1 VSRPLRILLASILL
15 VAFLG
20 ATALVSRWDD
30 ERELRLPVP
39 ASVTALAFEPRGGLL
54 LAASDEERLQVLSP
68 SRRTVV
74 REIGEPGEGSVDL
87 AFGGGGKLLATAS
100 VDSKVRVRRWP
111 SGELVATIDAPGV
124 VGVAFTHKGGLVTG
138 RRDFRG
144 AIRIETRTTPSSE
157 PQEPFALWRAKTIR
171 LSPDGELVAFFV
183 EDGDVYVFSIESGE
197 RAAKARDLRAPRIE
211 NEEEYVE
218 PPPVQGVGYAW
229 NGRGDLLAISAVS
242 SSGVALISPYEDR
255 GPPPDPFEIPRWP
268 GLTLE
273 SGGGPCALSWDGKLL
288 VAGRTGEAF
297 SVPSMQKLQKGAAL
311 APTEHFTAIAISR
324 SGVAAGA
331 LGKEI
336 VLWRVGTP
344 R

>member
-1 VSRPLRILLASILL
+1 MSRPLRIVSAHLLLLAF
-15 VAFLG
+15 VAMAWTVTL
-20 ATALVSRWDD
+20 WDRG
-30 ERELRLPVP
+30 RELRLPVKGN
-39 ASVTALAFEPRGGLL
+39 VTALAFEPRGELL

-68 SRRTVV
+68 SRRAVV
-74 REIGEPGEGSVDL
+74 REIGEPGEGSVEL
-87 AFGGGGKLLATAS
+87 AFGNGGKLLATAS
-100 VDSKVRVRRWP
+100 LDSTVRVRHWP

-124 VGVAFTHKGGLVTG
+124 VGVAFTHSGGLVTG

-144 AIRIETRTTPSSE
+144 AIRIETRATPSSE
-157 PQEPFALWRAKTIR
+157 PQEPFALWRARTIR

-183 EDGDVYVFSIESGE
+183 EDGDVYVFTIPGGE
-197 RAAKARDLRAPRIE
+197 RAAKARDLRAARIE

-229 NGRGDLLAISAVS
+229 NGRGDLLAISAVT

-273 SGGGPCALSWDGKLL
+273 NGGGPCALSSDGKLL
-288 VAGRTGEAF
+288 VAGRTGEVF
-297 SVPSMQKLQKGAAL
+297 SVSSMQRLEKGATLAATERFAAL
-311 APTEHFTAIAISR
+311 AISR
-324 SGVAAGA
+324 SGVAAGS

-336 VLWRVGTP
+336 VLWRVGTE